1 MYSHHSATID
11 LRRRLQ
17 TPSGATQT
25 VKSWWIDTWHDAK
38 QPGTFHQTSAGF
50 GSSTTC
56 CQTAKQTGLHDFPHS
71 EHRPLVC
78 SDSGLQ
84 RFGSNL
90 THECIPC
97 NRRSLTDFIQMIY
110 LCVCG
115 MAVKKEAKTFKECK
129 SVFMKFTTNGANQI
143 HSWATFVQIRYFFRQ
158 RLVTDLYVKK
168 LMFQRYVEK
177 KSDFLVP
184 TSCTTICKSVNKL

>member
-1 MYSHHSATID
+1 M
-11 LRRRLQ
+11 
-17 TPSGATQT
+17 TPSSQERF
-25 VKSWWIDTWHDAK
+25 I
-38 QPGTFHQTSAGF
+38 QPDGGWNPHQTSAGF

-143 HSWATFVQIRYFFRQ
+143 HS
-158 RLVTDLYVKK
+158 
-168 LMFQRYVEK
+168 
-177 KSDFLVP
+177 
-184 TSCTTICKSVNKL
+184 